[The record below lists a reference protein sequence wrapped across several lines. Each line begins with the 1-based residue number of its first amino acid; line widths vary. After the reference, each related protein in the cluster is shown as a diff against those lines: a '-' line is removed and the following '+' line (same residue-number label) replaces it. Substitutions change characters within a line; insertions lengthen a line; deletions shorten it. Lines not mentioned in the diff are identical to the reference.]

1 MTNDSTLNVRDLG
14 ADGTPEGDTCAV
26 HAALRQLFD
35 QGGGTLY
42 FPGGTYQISTKVK
55 IQQRPGVGLAIRGDG
70 PNLSTITWICRDGG
84 ITINSLPEGGFDGKK
99 GATILEGLSLL
110 TAHANGGAGLTI
122 RTTGDCTS
130 PAPKKLIRDILFA
143 GSTPACSWSWGLRV
157 IDCTFTTVSG
167 IDYQGK
173 GIAVAFKGQNDPVDN
188 YVHNLRVFGAEVGID
203 ISGNCEGVYV
213 SQSTLLFVERGIHW
227 HTSGAE
233 PLLSVSGTHI
243 SASRDCIHASNLL
256 QPIITGNL
264 LYQCGDDDWTG
275 IKLSANVAMP
285 YDLGQISHNTIQGFS
300 NSSRTGIVVTN
311 CSGGVIQGNVISY
324 VDTGIWLQKG
334 TSKLRAID
342 NYIQETAP
350 SDIKD
355 DGIGNIIRRV

>member
-1 MTNDSTLNVRDLG
+1 M
-14 ADGTPEGDTCAV
+14 
-26 HAALRQLFD
+26 H
-35 QGGGTLY
+35 
-42 FPGGTYQISTKVK
+42 
-55 IQQRPGVGLAIRGDG
+55 
-70 PNLSTITWICRDGG
+70 
-84 ITINSLPEGGFDGKK
+84 
-99 GATILEGLSLL
+99 
-110 TAHANGGAGLTI
+110 
-122 RTTGDCTS
+122 
-130 PAPKKLIRDILFA
+130 
-143 GSTPACSWSWGLRV
+143 
-157 IDCTFTTVSG
+157 
-167 IDYQGK
+167 
-173 GIAVAFKGQNDPVDN
+173 
-188 YVHNLRVFGAEVGID
+188 EV
-203 ISGNCEGVYV
+203 
-213 SQSTLLFVERGIHW
+213 
-227 HTSGAE
+227 
-233 PLLSVSGTHI
+233 
-243 SASRDCIHASNLL
+243 
-256 QPIITGNL
+256 NL